1 MKRVRTTINV
11 LLGSLIAALGV
22 TGCEEPQVK
31 YGVLIPEYGC
41 PVDTTVHV
49 MYGVPSPGLDAD
61 FPDQIIEED
70 EE

>member
-1 MKRVRTTINV
+1 MKKVRTTINV

-41 PVDTTVHV
+41 PVDTTVQV
-49 MYGVPSPGLDAD
+49 MYGVPAPELDAT
-61 FPDQIIEED
+61 FSDQPIQENED
-70 EE
+70 